1 MSEEDPLPPIIP
13 PHYPY
18 VEGGCRPLL
27 LLLGV
32 EKGHGEQAPY
42 PPMCLLV
49 DLVHGCPW
57 LLSRRV
63 RSCSCGLLHL
73 GEQRDKG

>member
-1 MSEEDPLPPIIP
+1 MTPSLAVILGLAISNSFVGPKWVLEPSWLKAGLTGPGL
-13 PHYPY
+13 
-18 VEGGCRPLL
+18 VPLL

-49 DLVHGCPW
+49 DLV
-57 LLSRRV
+57 
-63 RSCSCGLLHL
+63 
-73 GEQRDKG
+73 